1 MPRPRAARVEPT
13 PVARAGVALPGNG
26 VSYVAVYVI
35 LMGPQGS
42 GKGTQAAV
50 IGPELKLVKIAT
62 GELFRSAIA
71 AKSELGQTVEGIL
84 ARGELVPDAVTNAIV
99 RERLAAVVAQA
110 RSGDGTVNGA
120 LFDGFP
126 RNVAQAKALDEIFA
140 ELGETLTAVIE
151 IDVPR
156 PALIERLAGRRTG
169 ATTGTIYNVNGLSD
183 EEIAAFG
190 EDLIQR
196 DDDRPEAI
204 AVRLGI
210 YDEQTAPVLAYY
222 AERGLVSTV
231 NGDQDVEAVTA
242 AIREAIAAR
251 LAAKAS

>member
-1 MPRPRAARVEPT
+1 
-13 PVARAGVALPGNG
+13 
-26 VSYVAVYVI
+26 VAVYAI
-35 LMGPQGS
+35 LMGAQGS
-42 GKGTQAAV
+42 GKGTQAAI
-50 IGPELKLVKIAT
+50 IGPELKLAKIAT

-71 AKSELGQTVEGIL
+71 AKSELGLQVEGLL
-84 ARGELVPDAVTNAIV
+84 ARGDLVPDGVTNAIV
-99 RERLAAVVAQA
+99 RERLASIVEQV
-110 RSGDGTVNGA
+110 RSGDPAVNGA

-126 RNVAQAKALDEIFA
+126 RNVAQAQALDGIFA
-140 ELGETLTAVIE
+140 DLGEALTIVVE

-169 ATTGTIYNVNGLSD
+169 ATTGKIYNINGLSD

-196 DDDRPEAI
+196 DDDQPEAI
-204 AVRLGI
+204 AHRLAI

-222 AERGLVSTV
+222 AERGLVTTV

-242 AIREAIAAR
+242 EIRNAIDSR
-251 LAAKAS
+251 LAARAS